1 MNALLAQRPPDPPRS
16 QVRRGRLVLRRFR
29 RHRLAMAGVV
39 ALAVLVLAV
48 LIVPLWWPHDYGDAS
63 FPPFVPPNAEF
74 PLGTNKIGLD
84 MLAQIVRGTQLSLLI
99 AVTVSI
105 VATTLGVALGSLAGY
120 RRGFTDAAVS
130 RLTDLFLI
138 VPQIAVAAILVKVF
152 DGSWFTVALILSAF
166 YWTQSARITR
176 GEAMSLAQREF
187 VESARAAGAGTARI
201 ITRHLLPNMTGTI
214 AVNATLA
221 VAQAVLLEAGLS
233 FVGLGVQ
240 LPDTSLGRI
249 IFDNYTQFSGR
260 PWLFFWP
267 FGVLVLISLALN
279 FIGDGLRD
287 AFDART

>member
-1 MNALLAQRPPDPPRS
+1 MNALLALPPEPSPS
-16 QVRRGRLVLRRFR
+16 QARRARLVLRRFR
-29 RHRLAMAGVV
+29 RHRPAMVSAVVLALLV
-39 ALAVLVLAV
+39 LTVLV
-48 LIVPLWWPHDYGDAS
+48 VPLWWPHDYGDAS
-63 FPPFVPPNAEF
+63 LPPFVPPDAEF
-74 PLGTNKIGLD
+74 PLGTDKIGRD
-84 MLAQIVRGTQLSLLI
+84 MLAQILRGTQLSLLI
-99 AVTVSI
+99 AVTVSV
-105 VATTLGVALGSLAGY
+105 VATALGVALGSLAGY
-120 RRGFTDAAVS
+120 RRGLTDTLIS

-138 VPQIAVAAILVKVF
+138 IPQIAVAGILVKVF
-152 DGSWFTVALILSAF
+152 DGSWLSVALILSAF

-187 VESARAAGAGTARI
+187 VDSARAAGAGTVRV
-201 ITRHLLPNMTGTI
+201 ITKHLLPNMVGTI

-233 FVGLGVQ
+233 FIGLGVQ

-249 IFDNYTQFSGR
+249 IFENYTQFTDR

-267 FGVLVLISLALN
+267 FGVLVVISLALN